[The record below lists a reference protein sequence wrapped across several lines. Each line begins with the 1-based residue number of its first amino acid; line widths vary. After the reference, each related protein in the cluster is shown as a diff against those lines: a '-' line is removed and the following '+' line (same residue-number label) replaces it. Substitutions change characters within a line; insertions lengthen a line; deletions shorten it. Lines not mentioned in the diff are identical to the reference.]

1 MIKLLND
8 ASLRLMMTETKKYG
22 FKHILIEYNHYSN
35 VRDDR
40 ILTGCKAKRSSFRG
54 LVRLV
59 PKIMNPELMPAEW
72 RALSRLRRKKTERKK
87 KKK

>member
-1 MIKLLND
+1 MIKLLNY

-22 FKHILIEYNHYSN
+22 FKHIFIEYNHHFN
-35 VRDDR
+35 MRDGR

-72 RALSRLRRKKTERKK
+72 RALSKLRRKKTERKK

>member
-1 MIKLLND
+1 
-8 ASLRLMMTETKKYG
+8 MTDE
-22 FKHILIEYNHYSN
+22 
-35 VRDDR
+35 R

-72 RALSRLRRKKTERKK
+72 SALSRLKSTKK
-87 KKK
+87 KGSVTQFLKTDLKAV

>member
-1 MIKLLND
+1 
-8 ASLRLMMTETKKYG
+8 MTETKEYG
-22 FKHILIEYNHYSN
+22 FKHILIEYNHYFN
-35 VRDDR
+35 VRDER

-72 RALSRLRRKKTERKK
+72 RALSRLRRKKTERTKK
-87 KKK
+87 KKSPVLNFNI